1 MSLTA
6 DLKALAQSLG
16 FSAAAVAPA
25 EPLTTAYRQLRQWV
39 KDGRAAEMEWFS
51 LDRAEKATN
60 PGKLLEMARSVV
72 VLAAPY
78 WHGAPIP
85 PGDDEQPRGRI
96 SRYAWGRD
104 YHKVLGKHLR
114 TLRGFLDL
122 AEPGSETRVMV
133 DWGPLA
139 EKAFGVR
146 AGLGWYGKN
155 SNLLVPGGGSWL
167 FLADLV
173 TTVALEPDQPLR
185 KTCGN
190 CTRCLPVCPTN
201 AFVSPY
207 VVDANRCIS
216 YLTIEHRG
224 PIDRELRPLMG
235 DWVFGCDLCQDA
247 CPVNKRS
254 RVRGWSEFRPQ
265 TLDDAVPAL
274 IPLLSLTEEQFRER
288 FAGRPILRAK
298 RGGLLRNVCI
308 ALGNIGDRG
317 ALVPLANVLTDRDP
331 LVRGHAAWALGRL
344 GGSYARAALERAVKA
359 EDDRWVRE
367 EIELALEAVG
377 SVLQPSAR
385 EHYHREV
392 LAWLGAGAS
401 AAEIGAPPPPDPL
414 EQKVALEQLLG
425 HVHAKAGAPHKPDP
439 STEFKREVERFTA
452 HLDTP
457 VVAVEEPAPAADSN
471 DAFRRLL
478 EEP

>member
-6 DLKALAQSLG
+6 DLKALAKSLG
-16 FSAAAVAPA
+16 FSAVAVAPA
-25 EPLTTAYRQLRQWV
+25 EPLAHAYRQMRKWV
-39 KDGRAAEMEWFS
+39 KDGRNGEMEWFS
-51 LDRAEKATN
+51 LERAERATH
-60 PGKLLEMARSVV
+60 PEKLLEMAQSVV
-72 VLAAPY
+72 ILGAPY
-78 WHGAPIP
+78 WHGAPVP
-85 PGDDEQPRGRI
+85 PAGDRQPRGRI

-114 TLRGFLDL
+114 TLRGFLDA

-173 TTVALEPDQPLR
+173 TTVALEPDEPLR
-185 KTCGN
+185 KTCGS
-190 CTRCLPVCPTN
+190 CSRCLPACPTN
-201 AFVSPY
+201 AFVTPY

-235 DWVFGCDLCQDA
+235 DWVFGCDLCQDV

-254 RVRGWSEFRPQ
+254 TVRGWSEFRPR
-265 TLDDAVPAL
+265 TVDDAVPAL
-274 IPLLSLTEEQFRER
+274 IPLLALTEEQFRER

-298 RGGLLRNVCI
+298 RAGLLRNVCI
-308 ALGNIGDRG
+308 ALGNIGDRS
-317 ALVPLANVLTDRDP
+317 ALVPLANALGDREA

-344 GGSYARAALERAVKA
+344 GGSYARAALERAIKA
-359 EDDRWVRE
+359 EDDRWVRG
-367 EIELALEAVG
+367 EIELALEEVG

-385 EHYHREV
+385 DRYHREV
-392 LAWLGAGAS
+392 LEWLGEATAP
-401 AAEIGAPPPPDPL
+401 AAIGAATLPDPA
-414 EQKVALEQLLG
+414 EQRVALDRLLG
-425 HVHAKAGAPHKPDP
+425 QVQAKATAPHQPDR
-439 STEFKREVERFTA
+439 SVEFRRELERFTPRDA
-452 HLDTP
+452 AP
-457 VVAVEEPAPAADSN
+457 PAPGEDPGETGE
-471 DAFRRLL
+471 FRRLL
-478 EEP
+478 EES